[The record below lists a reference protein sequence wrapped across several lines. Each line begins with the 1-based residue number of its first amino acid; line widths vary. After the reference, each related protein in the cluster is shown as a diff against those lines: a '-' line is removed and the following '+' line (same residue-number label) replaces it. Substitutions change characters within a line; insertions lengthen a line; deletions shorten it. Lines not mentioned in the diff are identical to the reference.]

1 MKSTNKWLIPLILV
15 AGFVFIL
22 SLRQLSDPDL
32 GFHLKYGQWIAQHH
46 QVPTHDLSTYS
57 VTDNRYIDLQW
68 LFQALIFQCYRWG
81 GYPAI
86 SVLVCIL
93 VCTVFLLL
101 LIMNRKEGI
110 PLFCTIFWFLIA
122 FLLIDP
128 RIAPRPELFTFIFIL
143 VTMLILD
150 DYTIRNKDRLFLLP
164 ITMLFWCNIHA
175 LFILG
180 IFIILVYA
188 AGKWVENKKID
199 RRLGLWA
206 LVSMAVCFLNPYEL
220 NGLLFPWE
228 LLTRF
233 DPDNLFNQ
241 HIQEFIPFFTTRE
254 FLFRDYLF
262 LLLLV
267 GTFLLVIVNFSATR
281 VHELIL
287 LSCTAILAI
296 TSIRNIPL
304 FVLVSFPLVNRL
316 SATTLQR
323 FRYRSKFISGSVFL
337 ILIMIPSL
345 LIPRLITNAFYL
357 ESKSFNK
364 TGLGINPSHQPYDAT
379 KFLLDHHLDG
389 KVMNSLGFGGWLS
402 WVLPQPVFI
411 DGRLEVMKESLYQ
424 DITKSWDGGLPHLI
438 ARYEPDLIIY
448 NYLKYYPW
456 TLQLKEMKSWRLVYV
471 DGFSA
476 IFARQNYRSDI
487 PELNVFTLP
496 EISSLTKNG
505 TAGSWIRG
513 FYCQPDFLTVDSLHM
528 ALFRAQMISGNYRE
542 QNKQQARIQFN
553 AANGLYKEKLF
564 REAVAHY
571 DTAIQ
576 LDPGYSKAYNN
587 RAMIRALYLHDL
599 SGAIADF
606 NAAIRID
613 PDYADAWVG
622 RGSVKFMLKDPEGA
636 CNDWKKAQL
645 LGSQQ
650 AGRLI
655 ELKCNHK

>member
-1 MKSTNKWLIPLILV
+1 MSSTNKWVIPLILV

-32 GFHLKYGQWIAQHH
+32 GFHLKYGQWITQHH
-46 QVPTHDLSTYS
+46 KVPTHDLSTYS
-57 VTDNRYIDLQW
+57 VACNRYIDLHW
-68 LFQALIFQCYRWG
+68 LFQTMIYCCYKWG

-93 VCTVFLLL
+93 VCTIFLML
-101 LIMNRKEGI
+101 LIMNRKKGI
-110 PLFCTIFWFLIA
+110 PLPITIFWFLIA
-122 FLLIDP
+122 FLLLDP

-143 VTMLILD
+143 VAMLILD

-199 RRLGLWA
+199 RRLWLWA
-206 LVSMAVCFLNPYEL
+206 LISMAVCFFNPYGL

-241 HIQEFIPFFTTRE
+241 HIQEFIPFFATRD

-262 LLLLV
+262 LLLLI
-267 GTFLLVIVNFSATR
+267 GALLLVIFNFSATR
-281 VHELIL
+281 IHELIL

-296 TSIRNIPL
+296 SSIRNIPL
-304 FVLVSFPLVNRL
+304 FVLVSLPLVSRL

-323 FRYRSKFISGSVFL
+323 FRYRSKFLSWSVFM
-337 ILIMIPSL
+337 ILVLIPSL
-345 LIPRLITNAFYL
+345 LIPRLLTNAFYL

-379 KFLLDHHLDG
+379 KFMLDNRMDG
-389 KVMNSLGFGGWLS
+389 KILNSIGFGGWLS

-424 DITKSWDGGLPHLI
+424 EITKSWDGGLPQLT
-438 ARYEPDLIIY
+438 ARYEPDIIIY

-456 TLQLKEMKSWRLVYV
+456 TLQLKEMKSWRLIYA

-476 IFARQNYRSDI
+476 IFARQNYRPDI
-487 PELNVFTLP
+487 PELNLLTLP
-496 EISSLTKNG
+496 EISNLTQNRIVD
-505 TAGSWIRG
+505 SWIRG
-513 FYCQPDFLTVDSLHM
+513 FYCQPDFITIDSLHM
-528 ALFRAQMISGNYRE
+528 ALFRAQMMSGNYRE
-542 QNKQQARIQFN
+542 QNKQQARIQFDM
-553 AANGLYKEKLF
+553 ANGLYKEKRF
-564 REAVAHY
+564 SEAVTHY

-576 LDPGYSKAYNN
+576 LNPENPKAYNN
-587 RAMIRALYLHDL
+587 RGMIRALYLNDL
-599 SGAIADF
+599 RGAIGDF

-622 RGSVKFMLKDPEGA
+622 RGSVKFMLKDPQGA
-636 CNDWKKAQL
+636 CNDWKKAQE
-645 LGSQQ
+645 LGSKQ

-655 ELKCNHK
+655 ELNCNHK